1 MTDLSDF
8 ADLIRVQDDG
18 IDVDILHP
26 KTGESLGMTIRVAGP
41 DSERQKKARTAVNND
56 RLLKSRNKRVTAPE
70 LEADQ
75 LKVVAASIISWS
87 GVIENGKEVELTGE
101 TATDILT
108 RYPFILD
115 QINSVV
121 GDRAGFIKT

>member
-26 KTGESLGMTIRVAGP
+26 KSGESIGMTIRVAGP

-56 RLLKSRNKRVTAPE
+56 RLLKLRNKRVTATE
-70 LEADQ
+70 LESDN

-87 GVIENGKEVELTGE
+87 GVIENGQTVMLTTE
-101 TATDILT
+101 SATDILT

-115 QINSVV
+115 QINSMV